1 MNLIFLAAAEGGALD
16 SIAESAKSTALQF
29 GFNVWLFLSQCI
41 SFAIVALL
49 LNKFA
54 YKPILNVL
62 EERRQRIQEGL
73 ANAAKIKEQL
83 AESEQRYQ
91 EILSKANAEAQKM
104 IDEARQ
110 SAAAL
115 ADKRTQQAI
124 AEAEQILVK
133 AREASKVEHDRVLAE
148 LKREVGRL
156 VVDTTAKVTGKVL
169 TAQDQQRI
177 NEETLRQVA

>member
-1 MNLIFLAAAEGGALD
+1 MNLIFLAAAEGGAL
-16 SIAESAKSTALQF
+16 ESAKETALQF
-29 GFNVWLFLSQCI
+29 GFNWWLFLSQCI
-41 SFAIVALL
+41 SFGIVALL
-49 LNKFA
+49 LQKFA

-115 ADKRTQQAI
+115 AEKRSQQAI
-124 AEAEQILVK
+124 NEAEQILAK
-133 AREASKVEHDRVLAE
+133 AREATKVEHDRVLAE

-156 VVDTTAKVTGKVL
+156 VVETTAKVTGKVL
-169 TAQDQQRI
+169 TMQDQERI
-177 NEETLRQVA
+177 SQETIRQVA

>member
-1 MNLIFLAAAEGGALD
+1 
-16 SIAESAKSTALQF
+16 
-29 GFNVWLFLSQCI
+29 
-41 SFAIVALL
+41 
-49 LNKFA
+49 
-54 YKPILNVL
+54 
-62 EERRQRIQEGL
+62 
-73 ANAAKIKEQL
+73 
-83 AESEQRYQ
+83 
-91 EILSKANAEAQKM
+91 M

-169 TAQDQQRI
+169 TMQDQERI
-177 NEETLRQVA
+177 SQETIRHVA